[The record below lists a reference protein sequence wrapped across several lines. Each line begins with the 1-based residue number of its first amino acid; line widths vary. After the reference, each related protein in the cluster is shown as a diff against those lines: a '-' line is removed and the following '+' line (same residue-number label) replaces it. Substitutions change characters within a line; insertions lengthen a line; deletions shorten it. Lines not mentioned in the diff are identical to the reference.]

1 MHAKVWPRTISK
13 WGREEMPM
21 GDMVDY
27 RKNAEKCYERARQM
41 AKQEDLWAFLEMA
54 QTWEKLASLH
64 ELSQRLKSSGVLL
77 EKPVLRAE

>member
-1 MHAKVWPRTISK
+1 
-13 WGREEMPM
+13 MPM

-64 ELSQRLKSSGVLL
+64 ELSQRLTSSGVLL
-77 EKPVLRAE
+77 KKPAVRAE

>member
-1 MHAKVWPRTISK
+1 ML
-13 WGREEMPM
+13 
-21 GDMVDY
+21 
-27 RKNAEKCYERARQM
+27 KCYERARQM

>member
-1 MHAKVWPRTISK
+1 
-13 WGREEMPM
+13 MPM

-64 ELSQRLKSSGVLL
+64 ELSQRLTPSGVLL
-77 EKPVLRAE
+77 KKPAVRAE